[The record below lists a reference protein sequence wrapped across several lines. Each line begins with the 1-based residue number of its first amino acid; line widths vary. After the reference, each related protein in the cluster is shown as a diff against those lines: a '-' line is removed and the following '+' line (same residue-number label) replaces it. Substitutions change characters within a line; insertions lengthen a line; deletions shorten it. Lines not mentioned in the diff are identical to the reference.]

1 MVCDTQRPCSRCV
14 KRGIDHLCTDQ
25 PPPKRPSQQ
34 RTTSS
39 THSCSSH
46 SPQSVSPPMVGGDV
60 SSGGGGGGG
69 VLTSPTARVSGI
81 SLDPISG
88 LRSITTPED
97 QVINRSIGGV
107 SGGSSIYDTSP
118 NSIPPSHPAWPL
130 LPTNATASHGQEEE
144 MKWGWR
150 GDGVAPVGVPSG
162 SGVSSGGGGAV
173 GVGGGVGGF
182 AMEANSLGGQSTN
195 DLIGQGYGYN
205 DLGMGMGL
213 GSDGLQQGEFA
224 PLSGLLES
232 LGIPSLPGG
241 LGDIW
246 GMGAPRPEDEIGRDD
261 GLTGI
266 VGLGGWSARNNMGT
280 GDETSPKEAWE
291 KRGERAAEGASKMI
305 PDQVLMNRVSKTERY
320 LLAAADQANGTRDE
334 RLAQV
339 IRAKYEAG
347 LLKPYDYS
355 RGYARMIKWMEKNV
369 TPQTKQ
375 AILRPLSGFRPA
387 FRAIAQTLSDIDLV
401 FVEEAFERL
410 MLDYDRVFSA
420 IHTPACLWRRT
431 GEIYKANREFSTLT
445 GIPAALLRGGKLAIY
460 QLMTEESTVRYFE
473 NLASIAFDA
482 AHKSVN
488 TVCTLRIP
496 TSLTRSLTTT
506 TPSMN
511 PLNPISTGPTPRS
524 SPNLIAQHQS
534 LPSFTPIR
542 SPLQGSETALP
553 TMSGFGQSMS
563 ASASGQGQG
572 QIVPVEYRI
581 VKCCFSFTIRRDSW
595 GIPIALIG
603 NWIPM

>member
-1 MVCDTQRPCSRCV
+1 MVGDERLDERETLIFGYEDRSHMVCDTQRPCSRWLVFFSFLFKTSHRRWTDGTSDCLIIFSPHSV

-280 GDETSPKEAWE
+280 ADETSPKEAWE

-305 PDQVLMNRVSKTERY
+305 PDQVLMNRVSKT
-320 LLAAADQANGTRDE
+320 
-334 RLAQV
+334 
-339 IRAKYEAG
+339 
-347 LLKPYDYS
+347 
-355 RGYARMIKWMEKNV
+355 
-369 TPQTKQ
+369 
-375 AILRPLSGFRPA
+375 
-387 FRAIAQTLSDIDLV
+387 
-401 FVEEAFERL
+401 
-410 MLDYDRVFSA
+410 
-420 IHTPACLWRRT
+420 
-431 GEIYKANREFSTLT
+431 
-445 GIPAALLRGGKLAIY
+445 
-460 QLMTEESTVRYFE
+460 
-473 NLASIAFDA
+473 
-482 AHKSVN
+482 
-488 TVCTLRIP
+488 
-496 TSLTRSLTTT
+496 
-506 TPSMN
+506 
-511 PLNPISTGPTPRS
+511 
-524 SPNLIAQHQS
+524 
-534 LPSFTPIR
+534 
-542 SPLQGSETALP
+542 
-553 TMSGFGQSMS
+553 
-563 ASASGQGQG
+563 
-572 QIVPVEYRI
+572 
-581 VKCCFSFTIRRDSW
+581 
-595 GIPIALIG
+595 
-603 NWIPM
+603 